1 MISRYLGSVTFLSS
15 ETGFMF
21 FVSSVIMSKVK
32 IIINKILTFKPVYK
46 MFDKKFLLLIL
57 LLVSDF
63 NFLFKCFFI
72 LLCCF

>member
-1 MISRYLGSVTFLSS
+1 MISRFLGSVTFLSS

-21 FVSSVIMSKVK
+21 FVSSVIMSKEK

-57 LLVSDF
+57 LLVSGF

>member
-1 MISRYLGSVTFLSS
+1 MSRFVGSVTFLSS

-21 FVSSVIMSKVK
+21 FVSSVVMSKLK

-57 LLVSDF
+57 LLVSGF

>member
-1 MISRYLGSVTFLSS
+1 MISRFVGSVTFLSS

-21 FVSSVIMSKVK
+21 FVSSVVMSKVK
-32 IIINKILTFKPVYK
+32 IIINKILTFKLVYK

-57 LLVSDF
+57 LLVSGF